1 MSLIDLQGHYAIANT
16 DGGNKMKQKQAWTLM
31 LAALA
36 GLSIGVGPA
45 VAQPW
50 PQKPIMLI
58 VPFAAGGGTDA
69 FARPLAVQL
78 DQQLGTRVLIENRA
92 GGGGTIGAAAAA
104 KAPPDGYT
112 FFVGA
117 AHHAIAPAVYPKLS
131 YNIETDFIPIAMI
144 ARPPHVVVVHP
155 GKVAATTLPELIAY
169 ARANPD
175 KLNYGSAGGGT
186 THHLAGEL
194 FKLLTNTRI
203 NHIPYRGAGP
213 LMQDLL
219 AGHVDMAFDGL
230 GTSASQ
236 IGEGRIRALAVA
248 ASSRVPAFPNVPT
261 AAEAGV
267 PGYEVATWYALWA
280 PKNTPAPI
288 VTRMTKELQTALQVP
303 AIKEAWA
310 RNGSDV
316 PEMTGAE
323 FGAFV
328 TAEVARWAKVVQ
340 DAGVKVD

>member
-1 MSLIDLQGHYAIANT
+1 MN
-16 DGGNKMKQKQAWTLM
+16 QKRAWTLM
-31 LAALA
+31 VAALA
-36 GLSIGVGPA
+36 GLSIGAGPA
-45 VAQPW
+45 LAQSW

-78 DQQLGTRVLIENRA
+78 DQQLGARVLIENRA

-131 YNIETDFIPIAMI
+131 YSIESDFIPIAMI
-144 ARPPHVVVVHP
+144 ARPPHAVVVHP
-155 GKVAATTLPELIAY
+155 GKVAATTLPELIAH

-186 THHLAGEL
+186 THHLAAEL

-213 LMQDLL
+213 LMQGLL

-248 ASSRVPAFPNVPT
+248 ASSRVPAFPNLPT
-261 AAEAGV
+261 AAEADV

-288 VTRMTKELQTALQVP
+288 VARMTKELQTALQVP
-303 AIKEAWA
+303 SIKETWA

-316 PEMTGAE
+316 PEMTGAD